1 MFDGT
6 MPAMPAMPTTEERT
20 RDRPILETARL
31 RLRRPD
37 AGDIA
42 SIVAI
47 AGDWDVARRLSRV
60 PHPYAET
67 DFRFFLDTI
76 VPTEWT
82 WAITFRASGELIG
95 MTGLT
100 PQPAHDVA
108 ELGYYVARP
117 HWGIGIA
124 TEAARAVVEYGLRV
138 AGLARLTSGHFLDN
152 PASGRV
158 LRKLGFVEV
167 GRTERHCLASGST
180 APSIEMRLDGVRF
193 GSHTGGG

>member
-1 MFDGT
+1 MFGGT
-6 MPAMPAMPTTEERT
+6 MPAMPTAEERT

-31 RLRRPD
+31 RLRRPE

-42 SIVAI
+42 SIMAI

-60 PHPYAET
+60 PHPYGET
-67 DFRFFLDTI
+67 DARFFLETI

-124 TEAARAVVEYGLRV
+124 TEAARAVVEYGFRA
-138 AGLARLTSGHFLDN
+138 AGLARLTSGYFLDN

-167 GRTERHCLASGST
+167 GRTERHSLASGST
-180 APSIEMRLDGVRF
+180 APSVEMLLDAAPPGC
-193 GSHTGGG
+193 HTGDR

>member
-1 MFDGT
+1 
-6 MPAMPAMPTTEERT
+6 MPAMPTAEERT

-47 AGDWDVARRLSRV
+47 AGDWYVARRLSRV
-60 PHPYAET
+60 PHPYGET
-67 DFRFFLDTI
+67 DAHFFLDTI

-82 WAITFRASGELIG
+82 WAITLRASGDLIG
-95 MTGLT
+95 MAGLT

-117 HWGIGIA
+117 QWGIGIA
-124 TEAARAVVEYGLRV
+124 TEAARAVVEYGFRA
-138 AGLARLTSGHFLDN
+138 AGLARLTSGYFLDN

-167 GRTERHCLASGST
+167 GRSERHSLASGST
-180 APSIEMRLDGVRF
+180 APSVEMRLDAARF
-193 GSHTGGG
+193 GSHTGDG